1 MIRLEMK
8 NYDMILKKEQKYQYY
23 HLKKL
28 TNIDILQV
36 RKYYFPIPKK
46 MIDQAKCTYFSLQKA
61 LENQAKEIED
71 YGEQ

>member
-1 MIRLEMK
+1 
-8 NYDMILKKEQKYQYY
+8 MILKKEQKYQYY

-46 MIDQAKCTYFSLQKA
+46 MIDQAKCAYFSLQKA